1 MCSFQPKIRPLKTI
15 GTDQDKEIYN
25 GFSSQIPELNLLLC
39 VLHLEKGG
47 KSKLLQLNP
56 KKGAIQRILADIYGC
71 HYGAIKE
78 YGLADS
84 IEKDDFEVCLE
95 SLRSIWETLC
105 PGFYECFSCKR
116 KISFN
121 LASLKVQENR
131 LMCKVCSITTTLNP
145 SISGRKMSNDSRR
158 GMS

>member
-1 MCSFQPKIRPLKTI
+1 MLF
-15 GTDQDKEIYN
+15 
-25 GFSSQIPELNLLLC
+25 C
-39 VLHLEKGG
+39 VLHLEKGD

-84 IEKDDFEVCLE
+84 IEKDDFEVRLE
-95 SLRSIWETLC
+95 WLRSIRETFALVFTN
-105 PGFYECFSCKR
+105 GFPINEN
-116 KISFN
+116 ISFS

-131 LMCKVCSITTTLNP
+131 LMCKVCSNNNNIE
-145 SISGRKMSNDSRR
+145 
-158 GMS
+158 